1 MSFEWRTVIILWLL
15 KSIGGEREGESKG
28 GRERIKE
35 EGEREGVRNLGTISI
50 CM

>member
-1 MSFEWRTVIILWLL
+1 MEDSNYFVAFEEHR
-15 KSIGGEREGESKG
+15 GEREGESKG
-28 GRERIKE
+28 GRESIKE

>member
-1 MSFEWRTVIILWLL
+1 MSFEWRTVIISWLL
-15 KSIGGEREGESKG
+15 KSIGERGRERAREGES
-28 GRERIKE
+28 IKE